1 MHYKAGKLLND
12 ILNRTQYLLDVAA
25 STNPDAFLSEIE
37 PHTLAERHF
46 EVIAE
51 AGARSQRIDPK
62 TASRLVSLEDA
73 RGLRNFIAHGYDD
86 VEILEGLWS
95 YMTEQAPT
103 LKVECDQLLR
113 QYIDTFG
120 KNPEP
125 SSY

>member
-12 ILNRTQYLLDVAA
+12 IRQRTQYLPDVAA
-25 STNPDAFLSEIE
+25 STSPNAFLSEIG

-51 AGARSQRIDPK
+51 AGARLQRIDPR
-62 TASRLVSLEDA
+62 TASRLVSLVDA

-86 VEILEGLWS
+86 VEILVGLWS

-103 LKVECDQLLR
+103 LIIECKELL
-113 QYIDTFG
+113 QEYVDTFG
-120 KNPEP
+120 ANPEIP
-125 SSY
+125 LD

>member
-1 MHYKAGKLLND
+1 MLYKAGKLLND
-12 ILNRTQYLLDVAA
+12 VRKRTQYLLDVAA
-25 STNPDAFLSEIE
+25 STNASAFLSEIE

-51 AGARSQRIDPK
+51 AGARLLRVDPK

-95 YMTEQAPT
+95 YMTDQAPS
-103 LKVECDQLLR
+103 LKVEC
-113 QYIDTFG
+113 
-120 KNPEP
+120 
-125 SSY
+125 